1 MDDRGRVRAAKLLV
15 AAIVVPLMIHA
26 FRAGPP
32 PARTGAPGEQT
43 CFAGGCHQTATG
55 EFFQN
60 SQAIQLDF
68 PAGPEY
74 EPGVTQRL
82 TLRINDPAGQ
92 VFGFQASVRGPSNEQ
107 AGVLAPID
115 GTTQIVSQGGIDYIE
130 HTGPRVDGMFQF
142 DWTPPGQ
149 EIGTITFYVA
159 ANAANNNFNPTGD
172 RIHTRQFK
180 VEPAAA
186 PPPDPNRP
194 TIRENGVV
202 HGATFL
208 AATGFA
214 PNSFATIF
222 GKNLVERTE
231 TWSNAFSNGQAPT
244 RLGGVRVLVNGK
256 PAFISFTGTAED
268 FNREDDQI
276 NFVLP
281 ADEARGDVTVVV
293 ESPGGNTDPFVIR
306 LSGRAPALFPFE
318 PQNRRYVAAI
328 LNDGSAFI
336 GPVNLFGGADLG
348 RPIRGARTD
357 ELVQVFGTGFGE
369 TAPPVPIGELPGGV
383 VSELVDP
390 VRLFLGE
397 TQAKVLFAGLS
408 PFVGV
413 YQFVFRVPA
422 LADGDHEIIIEIGG
436 VRTPTGLFLQV
447 DN

>member
-1 MDDRGRVRAAKLLV
+1 MSNLRRVRTAKILALAA
-15 AAIVVPLMIHA
+15 VVPLMIQA

-32 PARTGAPGEQT
+32 PARSGAPGEQT
-43 CFAGGCHQTATG
+43 CFTAGCHQTATG

-60 SQAIQLDF
+60 SQAIQLQF
-68 PAGPEY
+68 PGGPEY

-82 TLRINDPAGQ
+82 TLQITDPVGE
-92 VFGFQASVRGPSNEQ
+92 VFGFQASVRGSANEQ
-107 AGVLAPID
+107 AGTLTPLD
-115 GTTQIVSQGGIDYIE
+115 GTTQIVSQAGIDYIG
-130 HTGPRVDGMFQF
+130 HTGPRIDGRFQF
-142 DWTPPGQ
+142 DWTPPA
-149 EIGTITFYVA
+149 ENIGRITFYVA
-159 ANAANNNFNPTGD
+159 ANAANNNFAPTGD
-172 RIHTRQFK
+172 RIHTRQFT

-186 PPPDPNRP
+186 PEPDPNRP

-214 PNSFATIF
+214 PNSFATVF
-222 GKNLVERTE
+222 GRNLVERTE
-231 TWSNAFSNGQAPT
+231 TWSDAFVDGRAPT
-244 RLGGVRVLVNGK
+244 QLGGVRVLVNNK
-256 PAFISFTGTAED
+256 PAFVSFTGTAED

-293 ESPGGNTDPFVIR
+293 ETAAGATDPFVIQ

-318 PQNRRYVAAI
+318 PQNRRYVAAV
-328 LNDGSAFI
+328 LNDGSAFL

-357 ELVQVFGTGFGE
+357 EIVQIFGTGFGP
-369 TAPPVPIGELPGGV
+369 TAPPVPIGQLPDGV
-383 VSELVDP
+383 VSETVDP
-390 VRLFLGE
+390 VTVRLGQTLAE
-397 TQAKVLFAGLS
+397 VLFAGLS

-413 YQFVFRVPA
+413 YQIVFRVPA
-422 LADGDHEIIIEIGG
+422 VPDGDHEIIVEIGG
-436 VRTPTGLFLQV
+436 RQTQTGVYFQV